1 MSDFTQ
7 HNKALTQ
14 LCGIPIS
21 IHRVSGADIF
31 YTDGAAAGAT
41 FRLHLP
47 DSSMVFL
54 ANDGSEHTV
63 FDSPLFVKHSSTIQ
77 QYIATS
83 LNFTHDL

>member
-1 MSDFTQ
+1 MTDFSKQ
-7 HNKALTQ
+7 SKELQA
-14 LCGIPIS
+14 LCGFPIT
-21 IHRVSGADIF
+21 IHKVSGADIF

-54 ANDGSEHTV
+54 GNDGSEHMV

-77 QYIATS
+77 QYIAS
-83 LNFTHDL
+83 LKCVL